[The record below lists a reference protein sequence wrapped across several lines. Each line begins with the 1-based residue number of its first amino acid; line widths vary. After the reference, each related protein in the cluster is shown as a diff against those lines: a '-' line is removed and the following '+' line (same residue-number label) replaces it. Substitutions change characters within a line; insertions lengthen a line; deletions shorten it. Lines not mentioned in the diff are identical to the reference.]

1 MGKPLAIILLY
12 FVFASC
18 SYFKPEEKPQAVA
31 RVGESYLFKSD
42 LANLVSEG
50 TSKED
55 SITIVRSFID
65 RWATQKL
72 LIKAAEINIDK
83 EKQEEFDK
91 LIQQYKVDLY
101 TKAYLE
107 EIVKREVDTTVS
119 NQEIKSYYEENKD
132 NFRTNGSL
140 VQLRYINLPKDHP
153 KFDLIKN
160 KFFDTKKGD
169 KKFWDTYQ
177 LQFISSALNDSVWVE
192 MNQIYRKLPFITP
205 ENRTEFIVQGKTI
218 QHPDSLNVYLI
229 KVRSVL
235 DKNEVSPFEYVK
247 STIKELI
254 INKRKL
260 DLIKKFEKE
269 ITDDAIKNNKYE
281 IYK

>member
-1 MGKPLAIILLY
+1 MNKLPAIVMLY
-12 FVFASC
+12 FVLTSC

-42 LANLVSEG
+42 LVDLVSEG

-55 SITIVRSFID
+55 SISIVRSFID

-72 LIKAAEINIDK
+72 LIKAAEVNISK
-83 EKQEEFDK
+83 EQQEEFDR

-107 EIVKREVDTTVS
+107 QIVQREVDTVVS
-119 NQEIKSYYEENKD
+119 TAEIKSYYDENKD

-140 VQLRYINLPKDHP
+140 IKLRYINLPKDHP
-153 KFDLIKN
+153 KFELIKG
-160 KFFDTKKGD
+160 KFFDAKKSD
-169 KKFWDTYQ
+169 AKFWETYQ
-177 LQFISSALNDSVWVE
+177 LQFKSSALNDSVWVE

-205 ENRTEFIVQGKTI
+205 DNRENYIVEGKAI
-218 QHPDSLNVYLI
+218 QQPDSLNVYFVKI
-229 KVRSVL
+229 RNVI
-235 DKNEVSPFEYVK
+235 DKNEVSPFDYVK
-247 STIKELI
+247 PTIKELI

>member
-1 MGKPLAIILLY
+1 MNKPLAIIVLY
-12 FVFASC
+12 FVFVSC

-31 RVGESYLFKSD
+31 RVGENYLFKSD
-42 LANLVSEG
+42 LLDLVSEG

-55 SITIVRSFID
+55 SISIVHNFID

-83 EKQEEFDK
+83 EQQEEFDK

-107 EIVKREVDTTVS
+107 QIVIREVDTVVS
-119 NQEIKSYYEENKD
+119 IAEIKSYYNENKD

-140 VQLRYINLPKDHP
+140 IRLKYINLPKDHP
-153 KFDLIKN
+153 KFDLIKS
-160 KFFDTKKGD
+160 KFFDGKKSD
-169 KKFWDTYQ
+169 SKFWETYQ
-177 LQFISSALNDSVWVE
+177 LQFKSSALNDSVWVE

-205 ENRTEFIVQGKTI
+205 ENREEFIVEGKSI
-218 QHPDSLNVYLI
+218 QQPDSLNVFFVKI
-229 KVRSVL
+229 KSVI
-235 DKNEVSPFEYVK
+235 DKNQVSPFEYVK
-247 STIKELI
+247 PTIKELI

>member
-1 MGKPLAIILLY
+1 MNKLPVIVLLY
-12 FVFASC
+12 FVFTSC

-42 LANLVSEG
+42 LADLISEG

-55 SITIVRSFID
+55 SISIVRSFID

-83 EKQEEFDK
+83 EQQEEFDK

-107 EIVKREVDTTVS
+107 QIVQREVDTVVS
-119 NQEIKSYYEENKD
+119 IAEIKTYYDENKD
-132 NFRTNGSL
+132 NFRTNGTL
-140 VQLRYINLPKDHP
+140 IKLRYINLPKDHP
-153 KFDLIKN
+153 KIELIKG
-160 KFFDTKKGD
+160 KFFDAKKSD
-169 KKFWDTYQ
+169 AKFWETYQ
-177 LQFISSALNDSVWVE
+177 LQFKSSALNDSVWVE

-205 ENRTEFIVQGKTI
+205 ENRENYIVEGKAI
-218 QHPDSLNVYLI
+218 QQQDSLNVYFVKI
-229 KVRSVL
+229 RSVI

-247 STIKELI
+247 PTIKELI

>member
-1 MGKPLAIILLY
+1 MNKLPAIVLLY
-12 FVFASC
+12 FVFTSC

-42 LANLVSEG
+42 LADLVSEG

-55 SITIVRSFID
+55 SISIVRSFVD

-72 LIKAAEINIDK
+72 LIKAAELNIDK
-83 EKQEEFDK
+83 EQQEEFDK

-107 EIVKREVDTTVS
+107 QIVQREVDTVVS
-119 NQEIKSYYEENKD
+119 NAEIKSYYDENKD

-140 VQLRYINLPKDHP
+140 IKLRYINLPKDHP
-153 KFDLIKN
+153 KFELIKG
-160 KFFDTKKGD
+160 KFFDAKKSD
-169 KKFWDTYQ
+169 AKFWETYQ
-177 LQFISSALNDSVWVE
+177 LQFKSSALNDSVWVE

-205 ENRTEFIVQGKTI
+205 DNRENYIVEGKAI
-218 QHPDSLNVYLI
+218 QQPDSLNVYFVKI
-229 KVRSVL
+229 RSVI
-235 DKNEVSPFEYVK
+235 DKNEVSPFDYVK
-247 STIKELI
+247 PTIKELI

>member
-1 MGKPLAIILLY
+1 MNKPTVIVLLY
-12 FVFASC
+12 FVFTSC

-42 LANLVSEG
+42 LVDLVSEG

-55 SITIVRSFID
+55 SITIVRNFID

-83 EKQEEFDK
+83 EQQEEFDK

-107 EIVKREVDTTVS
+107 EIVKREVDTVVS
-119 NQEIKSYYEENKD
+119 EAEIKAYYNENKD
-132 NFRTNGSL
+132 NFKTNGSL
-140 VQLRYINLPKDHP
+140 IRLRYINLPKAHP
-153 KFDLIKN
+153 KFDLIKS
-160 KFFDTKKGD
+160 KFFDTKKSD
-169 KKFWDTYQ
+169 KKFWETYQ
-177 LQFISSALNDSVWVE
+177 LQFKSSALNDSVWVE
-192 MNQIYRKLPFITP
+192 MNQIYSKLPFITP
-205 ENRTEFIVQGKTI
+205 DNRENYIVEGKAI
-218 QHPDSLNVYLI
+218 QQQDSMNVYFVKI
-229 KVRSVL
+229 RSVI
-235 DKNEVSPFEYVK
+235 DKNQVSPFDYVK
-247 STIKELI
+247 PTLKELI
-254 INKRKL
+254 LNKRKL

>member
-1 MGKPLAIILLY
+1 MNKLWILVLLY
-12 FVFASC
+12 FVFTSC
-18 SYFKPEEKPQAVA
+18 SYFKPEEKPQAIA

-42 LANLVSEG
+42 LVDLVSEE

-55 SITIVRSFID
+55 SITIVHNFID
-65 RWATQKL
+65 RWATQTL
-72 LIKAAEINIDK
+72 LIKAAELNIDK
-83 EKQEEFDK
+83 EQQEEFDK

-107 EIVKREVDTTVS
+107 QIVKREVDTVVS
-119 NQEIKSYYEENKD
+119 NAEIKSYYDENKD

-140 VQLRYINLPKDHP
+140 IRLRYINLPKDHP
-153 KFDLIKN
+153 KFELIKG
-160 KFFDTKKGD
+160 KFFDTKKSD
-169 KKFWDTYQ
+169 KKFWETYQ
-177 LQFISSALNDSVWVE
+177 LQFKSSALNDSVWVE
-192 MNQIYRKLPFITP
+192 MNQVYKKLPFINP
-205 ENRTEFIVQGKTI
+205 ENRENYIIEGKAI
-218 QHPDSLNVYLI
+218 QQPDSLNVYFVKI
-229 KVRSVL
+229 RNVI
-235 DKNEVSPFEYVK
+235 DKNEVSPFDYVK
-247 STIKELI
+247 PTIKELI